1 MTQYDNSNSGIAGQP
16 WPEQNFILHGKLSIH
31 QGNIAIEERPVALIK
46 QQSKDGSNRI
56 EVYQKVGVLFENE
69 KDNDNQPDYSGP
81 MEGEYA
87 DLKIA
92 GWRGE
97 KNGNRYMSL
106 KVSPKMVDTKPQQ
119 EQPTN
124 TGVITN
130 DDIPF

>member
-1 MTQYDNSNSGIAGQP
+1 MTEYDNTNSGIAGQP
-16 WPEQNFILHGKLSIH
+16 WPEQHFILHGKLSIH

-46 QQSKDGSNRI
+46 QQSKDGSSRI

-81 MEGEYA
+81 MEGELA
-87 DLKIA
+87 HLKIA

-106 KVSPKMVDTKPQQ
+106 KVSPKVVDSQPQQ
-119 EQPTN
+119 EQSTQN
-124 TGVITN
+124 NAVD